1 MNYIQ
6 EINAFYDWLETNSL
20 PKSSIALWHALMHIN
35 NKARWANS
43 FEVAISTIEFK
54 TGFKRSELFEA
65 RNILSQ
71 KGRITWKA
79 RGGNLAATYS
89 MIPFCVHNTDTN
101 TNANG
106 YASADANGYT
116 NPTQTGTIN
125 KLNITKPNKTINP
138 SSPVGES
145 EFPASKIIDLYNEVC
160 KNLPAVKI
168 LTEKRRKAINAR
180 LREHGLEKVKQMLE
194 NASKSNFLAGQ
205 SQRGFIADLDWLFKP
220 ENFAK
225 ALEGKYDDDR
235 YKSVSHGTVTNGK
248 DSNVS
253 YLEGAY
259 ERLTQQP

>member
-1 MNYIQ
+1 MNYI
-6 EINAFYDWLETNSL
+6 ELINQFWQIRRSKRITSL
-20 PKSSIALWHALMHIN
+20 QADVYFTLLNECNLRGWENP
-35 NKARWANS
+35 
-43 FEVAISTIEFK
+43 FEVSNKLICATIGISEPSLIDSRNRLQQIGLIEFQN
-54 TGFKRSELFEA
+54 GKRNSQSPIYYL
-65 RNILSQ
+65 NILS
-71 KGRITWKA
+71 RNRTVTLVEPLVTSLDETEEKA
-79 RGGNLAATYS
+79 E
-89 MIPFCVHNTDTN
+89 PF
-101 TNANG
+101 
-106 YASADANGYT
+106 
-116 NPTQTGTIN
+116 N
-125 KLNITKPNKTINP
+125 KLNKTKPNKTINP

-235 YKSVSHGTVTNGK
+235 YKSVPHGTVTNGK

>member
-20 PKSSIALWHALMHIN
+20 PKSAIALWHALMHIN
-35 NKARWANS
+35 NKAKWANS

-54 TGFKRSELFEA
+54 TGFKRSELFDA
-65 RNILSQ
+65 RNLLSQ
-71 KGRITWKA
+71 KGRITWRT
-79 RGGNLAATYS
+79 RGGNLAATYT
-89 MIPFCVHNTDTN
+89 IVPFCVHNTDT
-101 TNANG
+101 TMDASADTKG
-106 YASADANGYT
+106 YASGYA
-116 NPTQTGTIN
+116 NPTQMGTIN
-125 KLNITKPNKTINP
+125 KLNNTKQNETSLPV
-138 SSPVGES
+138 SPVGEP
-145 EFPASKIIDLYNEVC
+145 EVPASKIIDLYNQIC

-180 LREHGLEKVKQMLE
+180 LREHGYEKVIQMLE

-235 YKSVSHGTVTNGK
+235 YKSVSQGTVTNGK